1 MKRNRHIL
9 LSFIALWCPIATLAS
24 YNNTWAQEAWDKT
37 PNKEIVWQNM
47 KPKLMALDH
56 ELEKADAYHQKRLRQ
71 IEALKAKLSSCKTPH
86 KRYALYMQLQ
96 DKYSIISID
105 SCYAY
110 ASRAFNES
118 QHTGND
124 RHRALAMLAQARI
137 CMKGGFFKES
147 EDQLAAIRSGNL
159 HLYAYT
165 LYQEQELDLAFEEGL
180 YNRLYDISDNDPYS
194 QRMKKVIEW
203 AEGHLPVSDPTRIK
217 FYMEYAFHCK
227 RYKEAMGY
235 AALLLTKLHPQSEE
249 YAYHLGNLGFME
261 MGAGEFEKAANDICL
276 SAILEIRQGSY
287 EYPALRKL
295 AEMLLFMGH
304 PKHAYRYSSISMQNA
319 QAFGSRYRISESSKF
334 YPHINQI
341 QHEEISYQRK
351 ILTMALILLSVSII
365 VMIGLQVYIRKQN
378 RRLHEKNRIIVEQN
392 EEMNEKSEVIIR
404 QNEQLVD
411 TNLKISVINEELR
424 EANTIKAA
432 ILGQVIMNTADIRTD
447 IAKMKKLIRYKLA
460 SHDYLG
466 IKMIVNDEKAS
477 SIGAHTQ
484 FDKIVLTLFPD
495 FVTQFNALL
504 KTDARQQPPAP
515 ETLTP
520 EMRIVALIRLGIDRN
535 TDIAQCLGY
544 SVNTVKR
551 YKNILFNISDLEKD
565 TIYARIKAIHY
576 SRSATPNDM

>member
-1 MKRNRHIL
+1 M
-9 LSFIALWCPIATLAS
+9 LAS
-24 YNNTWAQEAWDKT
+24 YNDTWAQASWDRIH
-37 PNKEIVWQNM
+37 NKDIVWQNI
-47 KPKLMALDH
+47 KPKLAALDN
-56 ELEKADAYHQKRLRQ
+56 ELEKAEAYHQKKLGQ
-71 IEALKAKLSSCKTPH
+71 IEALKARLSFCKGPH
-86 KRYALYMQLQ
+86 QRYTLYMQLQ
-96 DKYSIISID
+96 KQYAIISVD

-110 ASRAFNES
+110 ASRALNES
-118 QHTGND
+118 QHTGNAK
-124 RHRALAMLAQARI
+124 HQALAMLAQARI

-147 EDQLAAIRSGNL
+147 EDLLSAIRSSNL
-159 HLYAYT
+159 HLYAHK

-194 QRMKKVIEW
+194 QRMRKAIEW

-235 AALLLTKLHPQSEE
+235 AALLLTKLHPHSEE

-261 MGAGEFEKAANDICL
+261 MGVGEFEKAANDICQ

-287 EYPALRKL
+287 EYPAMRKL
-295 AEMLLFMGH
+295 AEMLLFMGY
-304 PKHAYRYSSISMQNA
+304 PKYAYKYSSISMQNA
-319 QAFGSRYRISESSKF
+319 QAFGSRYRIAESSKF

-341 QHEEISYQRK
+341 QHEEINCQRK
-351 ILTMALILLSVSII
+351 ILIVVLILLSVSII
-365 VMIGLQVYIRKQN
+365 VMICLQVYIRKQN

-392 EEMNEKSEVIIR
+392 EEVNEKSEVIIR

-432 ILGQVIMNTADIRTD
+432 ILGQVIMNTAEIRTD
-447 IAKMKKLIRYKLA
+447 IAKMKKQIGYKLT

-466 IKMIVNDEKAS
+466 IRMMLNDEKAS
-477 SIGAHTQ
+477 GIGAHTQ

-504 KTDARQQPPAP
+504 KTDAHQQPLPH

-565 TIYARIKAIHY
+565 AFYASIKSIHY
-576 SRSATPNDM
+576 SKTASTNDMEPTS